1 MQMQSGAHAPP
12 GGENMFKI
20 LTLSPTGEDVSS
32 SKSWFG
38 RTFAAVV
45 AEWKARRA
53 IRALGSMDE
62 RMLRD
67 IGINRDQIWY
77 VARHGRG
84 AMWWSLDQRPDH
96 TRWS

>member
-20 LTLSPTGEDVSS
+20 LTLSPTGEDASPAKAWLARAVA
-32 SKSWFG
+32 G
-38 RTFAAVV
+38 VV

-84 AMWWSLDQRPDH
+84 AMWRSLDQQPDH

>member
-1 MQMQSGAHAPP
+1 MQSGAHAPP

-20 LTLSPTGEDVSS
+20 LTLSPTGEDAST
-32 SKSWFG
+32 SKSWLG
-38 RTFAAVV
+38 RTLAAIHS
-45 AEWKARRA
+45 EWKARRA
-53 IRALGSMDE
+53 VRALGGMDE

-77 VARHGRG
+77 VARHGRE
-84 AMWWSLDQRPDH
+84 AMWRSLDQRPDH

>member
-1 MQMQSGAHAPP
+1 
-12 GGENMFKI
+12 MFKI
-20 LTLSPTGEDVSS
+20 LTLSPTGEDGNSS
-32 SKSWFG
+32 RGCLG
-38 RTFAAVV
+38 RTFAGVV

-77 VARHGRG
+77 VARHGRE
-84 AMWWSLDQRPDH
+84 AMRRSMDQRPDY